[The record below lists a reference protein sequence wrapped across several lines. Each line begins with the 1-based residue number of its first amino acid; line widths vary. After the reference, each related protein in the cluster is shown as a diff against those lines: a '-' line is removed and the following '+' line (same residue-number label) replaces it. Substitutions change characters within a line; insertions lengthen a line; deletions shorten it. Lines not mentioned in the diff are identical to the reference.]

1 MYQNIKTL
9 LYHGT
14 VSNIEKVDV
23 SLGFGRKDFG
33 KGFYMAVTKKQ
44 AVGMMN
50 KKYREAVRR
59 SRNKKET
66 DFIRRLYEIQLNED
80 VLKSLRI
87 KKFESAD
94 MEWLDFVLHCR
105 KQGGMPH
112 NYDMVIGPTADDD
125 TALCLKAYQDG
136 LYGKTDSKEAKKILL
151 GNLEPENL
159 GVQYFIGKQEIAD
172 KLIKSLIRIEWRE
185 SFEGKQD

>member
-23 SLGFGRKDFG
+23 SLGYGRKDFG

-66 DFIRRLYEIQLNED
+66 DFERKLYEIQLDEN
-80 VLKSLRI
+80 VLKGLQI
-87 KKFESAD
+87 KKFDNAD
-94 MEWLDFVLHCR
+94 MEWLDFVLNCR
-105 KQGGMPH
+105 NRGGMPH
-112 NYDMVIGPTADDD
+112 HYDMVIGPTADDD

-136 LYGKTDSKEAKKILL
+136 LYGKTDSKEARKILL
-151 GNLEPENL
+151 ENLEPENL
-159 GVQYFIGKQEIAD
+159 GVQYFIGKQEVAD
-172 KLIKSLIRIEWRE
+172 KLIKSLVSIDWRE
-185 SFEGKQD
+185 SLE